1 MNCHGGSLQEATD
14 ENRSRQG
21 LLPELEEQ
29 GSKIGVGLR
38 GLEFGAEGVG
48 FRTLSGGEH
57 PEAVAEDPRCA
68 RWSAGGFGQLR
79 HGRRRTSPGG
89 EGQVQRGSRVS

>member
-29 GSKIGVGLR
+29 GSKIGVGLG
-38 GLEFGAEGVG
+38 GLG
-48 FRTLSGGEH
+48 FRNYGVTCF
-57 PEAVAEDPRCA
+57 V
-68 RWSAGGFGQLR
+68 
-79 HGRRRTSPGG
+79 G
-89 EGQVQRGSRVS
+89 EGGRVN